1 MYDGSGPSN
10 VITVNRQVVLF
21 VRKSRL
27 GSTEKSKAALAANQL
42 KRRNERLVMTSRNRV
57 LLLQVH
63 LAAGLLL
70 VCPASA
76 GAQTVVATI
85 PVGGLPGAVAANPVT
100 NKIYVPNTVIDG
112 ATNST
117 TTIPA
122 GVRPD
127 AVAVNIVT
135 NKIYVANGGNAS
147 PFGGGDPGSITV
159 IDGATDSTT
168 TVTDPNANG
177 PRALA
182 VNEVTNKVYV
192 ANFWSGNVT
201 VIDGATNSTTTVTD
215 PNANGLAVFA
225 LAVNQVTNKI
235 YVLNNNTDRVGSS
248 PGSVTVI
255 DGATNST
262 TTVTDPNAISPVD
275 VAVNPV
281 TNKIYVANM
290 GKFSGSNHGN
300 ITVIDGATNSTTTV
314 NDPVAFGAGIDSR
327 GFAVAVNSV
336 TNKIYVAN
344 EGGTLLQE
352 NGGVTVIDGATNSIV
367 NVTDPNAIGPVA
379 VAVDP
384 ATNKIYVANVG
395 DLVFSGCCNPGSVTV
410 IDGAA
415 NSLITLIDPNAG
427 APFAVAVDPA
437 TSMVYVANELSGNVT
452 VINEGIVPPNFTL
465 SVISAGNGS
474 GTVTSNPAGVNCP
487 TSCSASFPTGSSV
500 TLTASSDSGYVFS
513 GWSGPCSG
521 TSACGITMNGAE
533 FVTATFNTPPP
544 PDFSLTP
551 ASTTLTVQS
560 GGQGSD
566 VMSIAGINGPF
577 GSAIQLTCAI
587 ITGPAPLPTC
597 ALSPASV
604 TPGANSATSTLTIT
618 APAAAA
624 VLSPANNRRLS
635 KSVYTLWL
643 PLMFGVTV
651 VGGSKKLRRRSW
663 VLGGLLLL
671 FVVLQTACGGGS
683 PSNGIVQQPTNYTV
697 SVTGASGVITHT
709 TQVTV
714 TVR

>member
-1 MYDGSGPSN
+1 
-10 VITVNRQVVLF
+10 
-21 VRKSRL
+21 
-27 GSTEKSKAALAANQL
+27 
-42 KRRNERLVMTSRNRV
+42 MTSRNRV
-57 LLLQVH
+57 SLLRAH

-85 PVGGLPGAVAANPVT
+85 PVGGLPEAVAANPVT

-122 GVRPD
+122 GLRPD

-135 NKIYVANGGNAS
+135 NKIYVANLGN
-147 PFGGGDPGSITV
+147 PVQGHPGNITV
-159 IDGATDSTT
+159 IDGATNSTT
-168 TVTDPNANG
+168 TVSDPNAVG
-177 PRALA
+177 PWALA

-235 YVLNNNTDRVGSS
+235 YVLNNNTDRAGSN

-262 TTVTDPNAISPVD
+262 TTVTDPNAISPVE
-275 VAVNPV
+275 VAVNLV
-281 TNKIYVANM
+281 TNKIYVANL
-290 GKFSGSNHGN
+290 GNFSGSNHGN
-300 ITVIDGATNSTTTV
+300 ITVIDGATNSTTTIT
-314 NDPVAFGAGIDSR
+314 DPAAYAAGIDSHGR
-327 GFAVAVNSV
+327 AVAVNSV

-344 EGGTLLQE
+344 ESGTGTVQTP
-352 NGGVTVIDGATNSIV
+352 NGGVTVIDGATNSV
-367 NVTDPNAIGPVA
+367 SHVTDPNAIGPVA

-415 NSLITLIDPNAG
+415 NSLITLIDPNAS
-427 APFAVAVDPA
+427 APIAVAVDPV

-474 GTVTSNPAGVNCP
+474 GTVSSNPTGVNCP
-487 TSCSASFPTGSSV
+487 TSCSAIFPTGSSV

-521 TSACGITMNGAE
+521 TSACAITMNGAE

-551 ASTTLTVQS
+551 ASTTVTVQS

-635 KSVYTLWL
+635 KSVYALWL

-651 VGGSKKLRRRSW
+651 VGGSKKLRRRYW
-663 VLGGLLLL
+663 VLCGLLLL

-697 SVTGASGVITHT
+697 SVTGVSGVITHT

-714 TVR
+714 TVQ